1 MGTVV
6 FAYRLCFY
14 CVEIP
19 LYKLEDLPGCAVL
32 MGSVGGHI
40 GCKGTAFF
48 SYMQMFCVF
57 FRCPCAPPRT
67 RTAHVLLAGL
77 LR

>member
-14 CVEIP
+14 FVEIP

-40 GCKGTAFF
+40 GCKGTTFF
-48 SYMQMFCVF
+48 SYMQ
-57 FRCPCAPPRT
+57 
-67 RTAHVLLAGL
+67 VLQK
-77 LR
+77 

>member
-14 CVEIP
+14 FVEIP

-40 GCKGTAFF
+40 GCKDTTFF
-48 SYMQMFCVF
+48 SYIQ
-57 FRCPCAPPRT
+57 
-67 RTAHVLLAGL
+67 VLQK
-77 LR
+77 